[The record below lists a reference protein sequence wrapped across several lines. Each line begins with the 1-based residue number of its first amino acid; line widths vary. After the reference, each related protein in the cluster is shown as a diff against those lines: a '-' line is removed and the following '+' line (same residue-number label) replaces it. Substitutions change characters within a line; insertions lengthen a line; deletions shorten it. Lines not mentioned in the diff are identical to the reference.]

1 MKSDVQISNEAKLKN
16 IKEVAKELNISEESL
31 ELYGNYKA
39 KVNDSALKGKNH
51 NGKVILVTA
60 ITPTKAGEGKT
71 TVSIG
76 LADGLRQIGKNV
88 CLALREPSL
97 GPVMGLKGGATGG
110 GYTQVVP
117 MDDINLHFTG
127 DLHAITAANNLISS
141 TIDNELYYGNKLNL
155 NPEDITF
162 RRCMD
167 INDRSLREVRVGCG
181 SKFNGVERAD
191 KFNITVAS
199 EIMAVLCLSKDRYDL
214 EKRLNSILI
223 GYTFDKKPMF
233 VKDLNITGAL
243 LVLLK
248 DAIKPNLVQTLEGT
262 PAFIHGGPFAN
273 IAHGCNSIIATSY
286 AKHLADFVVTEAG
299 FGADL
304 GAEKFLDIKSRI
316 MDIEP
321 AAVVLVATIRALK
334 MHGGEDVTALKNEN
348 VDAMLKGIENLE
360 RHIQTIKNFNRPYV
374 VAINRFYS
382 DTDKEVKALMEYL
395 DSKGHPYALSNGF
408 AEGGKGCTDL
418 ANLVLKVVEK
428 DNSHI
433 KRLYELSDSIETK
446 ILNVVKGAY
455 GGAAVEYSELAQ
467 KKIEEFNKLGYSNLM
482 VCMAKTQNSVT
493 DDAKVIGAP
502 ERFTIHVKD
511 LSLSLGAGFIV
522 VYTGK
527 IITMPGLPED
537 PASKHMGIDDE
548 NNIYGLF

>member
-16 IKEVAKELNISEESL
+16 IKEVAKELNISEDSL

-39 KVNDSALKGKNH
+39 KVNSSALKNKNH

-76 LADGLRQIGKNV
+76 LADGLRQIGKNA

-199 EIMAVLCLSKDRYDL
+199 EIMAVLCLSKDKADL

-233 VKDLNITGAL
+233 VKDLGITGAL

-273 IAHGCNSIIATSY
+273 IAHGCNSIIATTY
-286 AKHLADFVVTEAG
+286 AKHLADYVVTEAG

-334 MHGGEDVTALKNEN
+334 MHGGEDVSALKNEN

-382 DTDKEVKALMEYL
+382 DTDKEVEALEKYL
-395 DSKGHPYALSNGF
+395 ESKGHPYALSNGF
-408 AEGGKGCTDL
+408 AEGGKGCIDL

-433 KRLYELSDSIETK
+433 KRLYETTDSIETK

-467 KKIEEFNKLGYSNLM
+467 KKIEEFNKLGYSNLL

-502 ERFTIHVKD
+502 TGFTIHVKD

-537 PASKHMGIDDE
+537 PASKHMGIDE
-548 NNIYGLF
+548 NDNIYGLF

>member
-16 IKEVAKELNISEESL
+16 IKEVAKELNISEDSL

-39 KVNDSALKGKNH
+39 KVNSSALKNKNH

-76 LADGLRQIGKNV
+76 LADGLRQIGKSV

-199 EIMAVLCLSKDRYDL
+199 EIMAVLCLSKDKADL

-233 VKDLNITGAL
+233 VKDLGITGAL

-273 IAHGCNSIIATSY
+273 IAHGCNSIIATTY
-286 AKHLADFVVTEAG
+286 AKHLADYVVTEAG

-334 MHGGEDVTALKNEN
+334 MHGGEDVSALKNEN

-382 DTDKEVKALMEYL
+382 DTDKEVEALEKYL
-395 DSKGHPYALSNGF
+395 ESKGHPYALSNGF
-408 AEGGKGCTDL
+408 AEGGKGCIDL

-433 KRLYELSDSIETK
+433 KRLYETTDSIETK

-467 KKIEEFNKLGYSNLM
+467 KKIEEFNKLGYSNLL

-502 ERFTIHVKD
+502 TGFTIHVKD

-537 PASKHMGIDDE
+537 PASKHMGIDE
-548 NNIYGLF
+548 NDNIYGLF

>member
-181 SKFNGVERAD
+181 SKFNGVERTD

-286 AKHLADFVVTEAG
+286 AKHLADYVVTEAG

-408 AEGGKGCTDL
+408 AEGGKGTIDL

-433 KRLYELSDSIETK
+433 KRLYELTDSIETK

-455 GGAAVEYSELAQ
+455 GGAAVEYSELAL
-467 KKIEEFNKLGYSNLM
+467 KKLEEFNKLGYSNLM

-502 ERFTIHVKD
+502 EGFTIHVKD

-537 PASKHMGIDDE
+537 PASKHMGIDDD

>member
-16 IKEVAKELNISEESL
+16 IKEIAKELNINEDSL

-39 KVNDSALKGKNH
+39 KVNSSALKVKDH

-76 LADGLRQIGKNV
+76 LADGLRQIGKNA

-286 AKHLADFVVTEAG
+286 AKHLADYVVTEAG

-321 AAVVLVATIRALK
+321 SVVVLVATIRALK
-334 MHGGEDVTALKNEN
+334 MHGGEDVADLKNEN
-348 VDAMLKGIENLE
+348 VEAMLKGIENLE

-382 DTDKEVKALMEYL
+382 DTDKEVKVLMEYL
-395 DSKGHPYALSNGF
+395 ESKGHPYALSNGF

-418 ANLVLKVVEK
+418 AKLVLNVIEK

-433 KRLYELSDSIETK
+433 KRLYELSDSIEDK
-446 ILNVVKGAY
+446 ILKVVKGAY
-455 GGAAVEYSELAQ
+455 GGAKVEYS
-467 KKIEEFNKLGYSNLM
+467 
-482 VCMAKTQNSVT
+482 
-493 DDAKVIGAP
+493 
-502 ERFTIHVKD
+502 
-511 LSLSLGAGFIV
+511 
-522 VYTGK
+522 
-527 IITMPGLPED
+527 
-537 PASKHMGIDDE
+537 
-548 NNIYGLF
+548 